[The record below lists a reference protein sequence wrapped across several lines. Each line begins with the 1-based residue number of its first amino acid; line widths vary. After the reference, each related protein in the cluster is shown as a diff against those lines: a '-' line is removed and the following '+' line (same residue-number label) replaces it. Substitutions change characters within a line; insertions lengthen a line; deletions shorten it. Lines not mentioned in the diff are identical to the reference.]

1 MPLQSEGTSFGRKC
15 GDIFVL
21 TYRYATIPILICCL
35 MYGHSRAVDRA
46 IETTRTPV
54 SRSNAKIVA
63 EQVRREIYSAGK
75 WTYFIVTLALV
86 VFVAERLGRRKLVK
100 LGNEMEWLVENVLHE
115 LSHVLSD
122 IRERARRI
130 IRGESDP
137 AESARKIDD
146 ACRKERRTIA
156 KYMQL
161 AIGFKSYS
169 ESTATDVNL
178 TSAAWG
184 VVKKARSEHRRLDIN
199 CGVPA
204 EDIVIRAHLD
214 LIGTILDEL
223 VGNAAK
229 YTDKGSVTV
238 NVEDLGRNVRI
249 VVSDTGR
256 GIPKEDIGRIFDRFF
271 RSPSSKDRDGDGL
284 GLALVSEIARD
295 HYKGKLAVKSR
306 VGEGTVIS
314 VTLPKGRRKSQQA
327 TA

>member
-21 TYRYATIPILICCL
+21 TSRYATIPILICCL

-75 WTYFIVTLALV
+75 WTYFIVALALV
-86 VFVAERLGRRKLVK
+86 VFASERLGRRKLVK

-122 IRERARRI
+122 IRELARRI
-130 IRGESDP
+130 IRGESNP
-137 AESARKIDD
+137 AEFARKIDD
-146 ACRKERRTIA
+146 ECRKERRTVA

-214 LIGTILDEL
+214 LIGTIFDEL

-229 YTDKGSVTV
+229 YTDKGSVSV

>member
-75 WTYFIVTLALV
+75 WTYFIVALALV

-130 IRGESDP
+130 IRGEADP

-229 YTDKGSVTV
+229 YTDKGSVSV
-238 NVEDLGRNVRI
+238 NVEDLGRDVRI